1 MYAEQKIREIK
12 RQLSVRLVWKQVGIK
27 KKKKKIRVWENLG
40 RKTWTRLK
48 KLCGSDF
55 RSLGESDDYMPT
67 LILRI
72 VLVLKIESLLYVYF
86 FCPSTYVLI
95 MGEFGMKDLDR
106 VEEVMRQ

>member
-1 MYAEQKIREIK
+1 M
-12 RQLSVRLVWKQVGIK
+12 
-27 KKKKKIRVWENLG
+27 
-40 RKTWTRLK
+40 K
-48 KLCGSDF
+48 KLCGSDY
-55 RSLGESDDYMPT
+55 RSLGESDDYMPA

-72 VLVLKIESLLYVYF
+72 VLVLKIESLLYVY

>member
-1 MYAEQKIREIK
+1 M
-12 RQLSVRLVWKQVGIK
+12 
-27 KKKKKIRVWENLG
+27 
-40 RKTWTRLK
+40 K

-72 VLVLKIESLLYVYF
+72 VLVLKNRVNTLCVF
-86 FCPSTYVLI
+86 FCPSTYVLV